1 MKSLR
6 SICSVSCIA
15 DILTLYDLAEA
26 ERASIL
32 EKFRQATTRWNQ
44 IASCLSGDDNEI
56 EKEEKSHLVVVTDA
70 CLPLLAS
77 GESPIAARVLINYE
91 LPAKKE
97 TYMRRMAT
105 CLAADGIVISMVVGG
120 EVVTLKSIEE
130 SSCLVIAEMPINIFE
145 ML

>member
-1 MKSLR
+1 MCKLLPFSQY
-6 SICSVSCIA
+6 S
-15 DILTLYDLAEA
+15 DLAEA

-91 LPAKKE
+91 LPAKK
-97 TYMRRMAT
+97 
-105 CLAADGIVISMVVGG
+105 VG
-120 EVVTLKSIEE
+120 LKS
-130 SSCLVIAEMPINIFE
+130 SFSCICTSNSCIRCYDLIFFV
-145 ML
+145 LFFLAYQTSQAS